1 MDMYGDSQTNDSCL
15 SEARKRTTR
24 EDYIEA
30 LRGEFVD
37 ALAALEEMQI
47 AHGF

>member
-1 MDMYGDSQTNDSCL
+1 MDMHGDSQTNEPRL

-37 ALAALEEMQI
+37 ALAAPEEMRV

>member
-1 MDMYGDSQTNDSCL
+1 MDMHGDCQTNDSYL
-15 SEARKRTTR
+15 SEARKKTTR

-37 ALAALEEMQI
+37 ALAALEEMRV